1 VSPPEPAVEP
11 TGDPP
16 VPATPATPQGDAGE
30 KTPRRRPGRFR
41 RFLVRPFVWGFV
53 LLASVLVGFYYLIG
67 SALVHRRFAAFAI
80 TQAADFFNR
89 KVTVARVDYSLFPLA
104 VELRGV
110 VVAGATPREPP
121 FATAELLNIQIPWS
135 YLRQRIVRLDQIDAI
150 HPTLYLEFRPDGTNN
165 LPQFRH
171 QGGNGQSSVQ
181 LQIGRLIVQRGE
193 FRLNQRKVTLDISAR
208 SIWGR
213 LSGPR
218 PSNLEGMATAQDV
231 VTSLPNGKPYPV
243 TVSGKVTLLAGRSLL
258 RINAARVRG
267 ADLQASAV
275 GWVGWQ
281 AAPRVEIRFDAAG
294 DSRLVNHLGYL
305 DAPITGPFKAAAGR
319 FSLNGDDWGFS
330 GVVNA
335 PRVDFLGRTATNVV
349 GSAKGDSK
357 RVHVDVLR
365 ATYAGGAAAGK
376 VDVDYAKIERA
387 GQPVALD
394 FNFRGV
400 SIATA
405 LAAEKVP
412 IQGLSG
418 EGSGSFLYRFV
429 SGSPLKGS
437 GRANVTLS
445 GQYAGKEP
453 ATGLAVSG
461 TVPLVFERGVLK
473 SPGFALAG
481 PGQNATGTLLVD
493 LPTAR
498 GQVDFQ
504 LLSQDAGAVMRL
516 LPIAPDKTG
525 KPAFWQVTAGHGQAT
540 GSLGF
545 SPAGLVIDLGLDLAD
560 VRSPEP
566 AIVADTVHGGL
577 RVAPRAVENLHL
589 DLTRGR
595 GRLAVS
601 GRIPIPGNQAGDRP
615 KVPLSDPL
623 TLVVDATEWPAASV
637 AAYLSPSLPV
647 TITGLASG
655 RVDLGGS
662 TESLSGT
669 ASARVADLAVDGFP
683 LGQATAGLTFAGTTV
698 KVENGILDAP
708 SGRARVAGSFDTTAE
723 TLAFTVDAPALSL
736 AAPPFRD
743 LLPDTTGTFALN
755 ASVDGTLDRPQV
767 KLTAR
772 GQSLALAGQPL
783 GEGGDI
789 GKAELQAS
797 WDGATVHASGSLLGL
812 LHFDGGGRLDPKG
825 SELAFDLKS
834 DNLPGLA
841 RLAAGTALPA
851 FKGTASGRMTAT
863 ADFTAHTYR
872 AELTLPALALEYG
885 GRKIQNAEPVVVDL
899 DPQRVVVRSLSL
911 REPEHQTLEL
921 TLVGSIG
928 ITGAGAKASPP
939 LDLRVQGTVWAG
951 WAKIFAPDLDFDG
964 YVDTLAA
971 VRGTLKDPAV
981 SGEAVL
987 RDAKVIVPGLP
998 STIDKLSGEVRFS
1011 GDQVVID
1018 NLVSQDFAG
1027 GTVRVAGSLTLPKPG
1042 KPFTYRAQL
1051 SAQGIS
1057 LRYPEG
1063 FVNHGNADLTLTPSE
1078 GGGRLL
1084 RGTVTLDRIY
1094 YLENVPVATLDI
1106 VKKLFQRSRLQVAP
1120 TNGFLASTQVNIVIA
1135 GPEALRVHNNLAD
1148 LHGDVNLTLRGNLA
1162 RPVVL
1167 GSVQIDPGGKLVYS
1181 DNEYRVERG
1190 TLTFDDAYKIDP
1202 VIDVVVRTRVRD
1214 FDITVN
1220 FSGTL
1225 ERLST
1230 NFSSNANLADLE
1242 ILTLLATGQELSEA
1256 DRLRALSTPPG
1267 QTVQTQQSVTAGS
1280 FLAGQAASAIG
1291 QRVGSLFGFDRFRIN
1306 PIAAET
1312 GQSVGG
1318 VGFTVG
1324 KRLSKDVFVTY
1335 STDPTASRQNVLQVE
1350 WRVGRNVTLL
1360 LTQTTNKGYAVDT
1373 RWERRF

>member
-1 VSPPEPAVEP
+1 VSPVDPAAGVPPPDAPPPNTPKLPESA
-11 TGDPP
+11 PP
-16 VPATPATPQGDAGE
+16 ESA
-30 KTPRRRPGRFR
+30 PRRRPGRPGRFR
-41 RFLVRPFVWGFV
+41 RFLVRPFVWAFV
-53 LLASVLVGFYYLIG
+53 LLMALLVGLYYLVG
-67 SALVHRRFAAFAI
+67 SDLVHQRFADFAI
-80 TQAADFFNR
+80 TQASDFFNR
-89 KVTVARVDYSLFPLA
+89 PVRVKSVDYSLFPLA
-104 VELRGV
+104 IELRGV
-110 VVAGATPREPP
+110 VVPGATPREPP
-121 FATAELLNIQIPWS
+121 FATAELLSIQIPWN

-150 HPTLYLEFRPDGTNN
+150 HPTLYIEFRPDGTNN
-165 LPQFRH
+165 LPKFRH
-171 QGGNGQSSVQ
+171 QGGNGQSSFQ

-243 TVSGKVTLLAGRSLL
+243 TVSGKVTLLANRSLL

-305 DAPITGPFKAAAGR
+305 DAPITGPFKVAAGR
-319 FSLNGDDWGFS
+319 FSLTGDDWGFS
-330 GVVNA
+330 GTVNA
-335 PRVDFLGRTATNVV
+335 PRVDFLGRTATAVV
-349 GSAKGDSK
+349 GRAQGDAK
-357 RVHVDVLR
+357 RVHVDIDR
-365 ATYAGGAAAGK
+365 ATYAGGAASGK
-376 VDVDYAKIERA
+376 VDVDIAKIEKA
-387 GQPVALD
+387 GQPVGLD

-400 SIATA
+400 SLGSA

-429 SGSPLKGS
+429 SGSPLRGN

-445 GQYAGKEP
+445 GKYAGTEP
-453 ATGLAVSG
+453 TAGLPIGG

-473 SPGFALAG
+473 SPGFTLTG
-481 PGQNATGTLLVD
+481 PGQNATGTLAVD

-498 GQVDFQ
+498 GQIDFQ
-504 LLSQDAGAVMRL
+504 LASQDAGAVMRL
-516 LPIAPDKTG
+516 LPIAPDKSG

-577 RVAPRAVENLHL
+577 RVTPRAVENLHL

-601 GRIPIPGNQAGDRP
+601 GRVPLPGDRP

-637 AAYLSPSLPV
+637 AAYLSPGLPV
-647 TITGLASG
+647 AITGSASG

-698 KVENGILDAP
+698 RIENGALDAP
-708 SGRARVAGSFDTTAE
+708 SGHVRVAGSFDTTAE

-736 AAPPFRD
+736 TAPPFKD
-743 LLPDTTGTFALN
+743 LAPGTTGNFSLN
-755 ASVDGTLDRPQV
+755 AAVDGTLDRPQV

-783 GEGGDI
+783 GDG
-789 GKAELQAS
+789 GKAELEAS
-797 WDGATVHASGSLLGL
+797 WDGSTVHTSGSLLGL
-812 LHFDGGGRLDPKG
+812 LHFDGGGRLDTHG
-825 SELAFDLKS
+825 AELAFDLQS

-841 RLAAGTALPA
+841 RLAAGPSLPA
-851 FKGTASGRMTAT
+851 FKGTASGRVTAA
-863 ADFTAHTYR
+863 ADFTAKKYQ
-872 AELTLPALALEYG
+872 AELTLPALTVEYE
-885 GRKIQNAEPVVVDL
+885 GRKIENAGPVVVDL
-899 DPQRVVVRSLSL
+899 DPQRVVLRSLSL
-911 REPEHQTLEL
+911 RETEHQTLEL
-921 TLVGSIG
+921 TVVGSMG
-928 ITGAGAKASPP
+928 LVSGGTGAKASPP

-951 WAKIFAPDLDFDG
+951 WAKLFAPDLDFDG
-964 YVDTLAA
+964 YVDALAA

-987 RDAKVIVPGLP
+987 RDAKVVVPGLP
-998 STIDKLSGEVRFS
+998 SSIDKLSGEVRFS
-1011 GDQVVID
+1011 GDQIVID
-1018 NLVSQDFAG
+1018 NLVSQDFSG
-1027 GTVRVAGSLTLPKPG
+1027 GTVRVAGSMTLPRPG
-1042 KPFTYRAQL
+1042 RPFTYRAQL

-1084 RGTVTLDRIY
+1084 RGTVNLDRIY

-1106 VKKLFQRSRLQVAP
+1106 VKKLFQRSRLEVAP
-1120 TNGFLASTQVNIVIA
+1120 TNGFLASTQVNVVIA
-1135 GPEALRVHNNLAD
+1135 GPGALRVHNNLAD

-1280 FLAGQAASAIG
+1280 FLAGQAASALG
-1291 QRVGSLFGFDRFRIN
+1291 QRVGNLFGFDRFRIN

-1350 WRVGRNVTLL
+1350 WRLGRNVTLL